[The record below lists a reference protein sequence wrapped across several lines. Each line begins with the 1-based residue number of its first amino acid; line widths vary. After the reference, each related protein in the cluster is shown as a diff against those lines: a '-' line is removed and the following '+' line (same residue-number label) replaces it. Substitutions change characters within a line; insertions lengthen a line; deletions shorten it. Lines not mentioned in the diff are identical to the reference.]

1 MSKKNN
7 EHTTIKN
14 TLLLKLLSSEPTV
27 SYDLFAGGGSC
38 LHGESCQPIRVIFAE
53 SWDGYSNFL
62 K

>member
-53 SWDGYSNFL
+53 S
-62 K
+62 